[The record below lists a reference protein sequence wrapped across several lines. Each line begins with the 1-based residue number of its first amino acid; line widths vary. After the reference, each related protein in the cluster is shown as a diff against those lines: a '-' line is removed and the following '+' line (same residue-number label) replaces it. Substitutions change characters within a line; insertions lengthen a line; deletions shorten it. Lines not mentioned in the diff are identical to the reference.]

1 MRALVITNSITRRDE
16 KSIEKYLTEISR
28 YDVLSPEGELE
39 LFKQYRDNQPGALD
53 KIVAHNLRFVVS
65 VAKQYQHLG
74 LALGDL
80 INEGNLGL
88 IKAARR
94 FDETRGFKFISYAV
108 WWIRQS
114 ILEAI
119 SRKSR
124 KIRLPANQ
132 QTNTSKI
139 MRETESFL
147 QIHNRQP
154 THEEIVEATGLSL
167 HIVKKSLENYKKCKS
182 LDAPVD
188 SEGDTSLANLM
199 TDSIIPSP
207 DHELSVRESQ
217 EIEVQ
222 ELLKT
227 LPPRTKTVLSMYFG
241 IGYKHPQSLDEIGDY
256 VGLSRER
263 VRQIKERG
271 LRRLRSRHRNMIPE
285 F

>member
-28 YDVLSPEGELE
+28 YEVLTPEGELA
-39 LFKQYRDNQPGALD
+39 LFKEFRDGKSDALD

-139 MRETESFL
+139 MRETETFL
-147 QIHNRQP
+147 QKHNRQP
-154 THEEIVEATGLSL
+154 TYEEIVEATGLSL

-188 SEGDTSLANLM
+188 SEGDTSLMNLM
-199 TDSIIPSP
+199 SDSIVNSP
-207 DHELSVRESQ
+207 DHDLSVRESQ
-217 EIEVQ
+217 EIEVR
-222 ELLKT
+222 ELLGT

-241 IGYKHPQSLDEIGDY
+241 IGYKHPQSLDEIGEY

-271 LRRLRSRHRNMIPE
+271 LRRLRSRHSNMAPE

>member
-1 MRALVITNSITRRDE
+1 MRALVISNSITRRDE

-28 YDVLSPEGELE
+28 YEVLTPEGELE
-39 LFKQYRDNQPGALD
+39 LFQQFRDGKPGALE
-53 KIVAHNLRFVVS
+53 KIVNHNLRFVVS

-114 ILEAI
+114 ILDAI

-124 KIRLPANQ
+124 KIRVPANQ
-132 QTNTSKI
+132 QTNTSKL
-139 MRETESFL
+139 MRETESFM
-147 QIHNRQP
+147 QQHNRRP
-154 THEEIVEATGLSL
+154 TNEELSELTGMKTEN
-167 HIVKKSLENYKKCKS
+167 IKKSLENYQRCKS

-188 SEGDTSLANLM
+188 SEGDTSLINM
-199 TDSIIPSP
+199 MQDDVIPSP
-207 DHELSVRESQ
+207 DYDLSIRESQ
-217 EIEVQ
+217 QIEVQ
-222 ELLKT
+222 EMLNGLA
-227 LPPRTKTVLSMYFG
+227 PRTRTVLSMYFG
-241 IGYKHPQSLDEIGDY
+241 IGYKHPQSLDEIGDF

-271 LRRLRSRHRNMIPE
+271 LRKLRARQTSLVPE
-285 F
+285 I

>member
-1 MRALVITNSITRRDE
+1 MRALVISNSITRRDE

-28 YDVLSPEGELE
+28 YEVLTPEGELE
-39 LFKQYRDNQPGALD
+39 LFQQFRDGKAGALE
-53 KIVAHNLRFVVS
+53 KIVNHNLRFVVS

-114 ILEAI
+114 ILDAI

-124 KIRLPANQ
+124 KIRVPANQ
-132 QTNTSKI
+132 QTNTSKLL
-139 MRETESFL
+139 RETESFM
-147 QIHNRQP
+147 QEHNRRP
-154 THEEIVEATGLSL
+154 TNEELGELTGMKTEN
-167 HIVKKSLENYKKCKS
+167 VKKSLENYRRCQS

-188 SEGDTSLANLM
+188 AEGDTSLMNLM
-199 TDSIIPSP
+199 EDDVIPSP
-207 DHELSVRESQ
+207 DYNLSIRESQ
-217 EIEVQ
+217 QIEVQ
-222 ELLKT
+222 DMLNGLS
-227 LPPRTKTVLSMYFG
+227 PRTKTVLSMYYG
-241 IGYKHPQSLDEIGDY
+241 IGYKHPQSLDEIGDF

-271 LRRLRSRHRNMIPE
+271 LRKLRTRRTQLVPGV
-285 F
+285 